1 MRVFAFCN
9 VCAEVI
15 KDSDKK
21 HEKDDQ
27 KNFKMVKVSFK
38 DMLAAHEKLAR
49 GEQVDQQVLSQL
61 LLGGVINILA
71 QHDEI
76 INIEEK
82 VKLLEQKQLTN
93 QTRIESLE
101 NWASKQADQIVEV
114 EQNVI
119 KIDKKWSDR
128 EGKFRDHKS

>member
-1 MRVFAFCN
+1 
-9 VCAEVI
+9 
-15 KDSDKK
+15 
-21 HEKDDQ
+21 
-27 KNFKMVKVSFK
+27 
-38 DMLAAHEKLAR
+38 MLAAHEKLAR
-49 GEQVDQQVLSQL
+49 VEQVDQQVLSQL

-101 NWASKQADQIVEV
+101 NRSSKQADQIVEV